1 MEQFMPAVVNGDGN
15 CLFWTVSLALYGNEY
30 GNESLYAYLRLLAAD
45 GHR

>member
-15 CLFWTVSLALYGNEY
+15 CLFWTVSLALYGNE
-30 GNESLYAYLRLLAAD
+30 SLYAYLRLLAAD